1 MLSTVKQMRYSLA
14 LEEDW
19 DWQRYLLVC
28 LLALSVLLQL
38 AASALL
44 LDQAKV
50 SLISC
55 VRDIKRKEGG

>member
-1 MLSTVKQMRYSLA
+1 MSVR
-14 LEEDW
+14 
-19 DWQRYLLVC
+19 VV
-28 LLALSVLLQL
+28 VLLSRPQERDKAL
-38 AASALL
+38 PYIGYGKVAASALL